1 MKKLIIVL
9 TVIGLLVFAFQATAV
24 ILSFWQVPGSMEMVF
39 GALLAALPFALLSVV
54 MVVVLMANRGLFDRP
69 WRQILQVG
77 WVLIALAQII
87 LLLKG

>member
-1 MKKLIIVL
+1 MKNLLNTL
-9 TVIGLLVFAFQATAV
+9 TAIGLLVFGFQV
-24 ILSFWQVPGSMEMVF
+24 MSIILVVNRAQGSMVL
-39 GALLAALPFALLSVV
+39 GYAAIMICVPFALVSFV

-87 LLLKG
+87 LLSKG